1 MNKKNKSGYYNY
13 RLNIKKDDSGDEN
26 KYQNET
32 NSKVMWETF
41 KKLTNSSKQ
50 VPPRVILY
58 DGNMVTSIKK
68 LLILRMNFFLTKSKR
83 LGTLFWKIAV

>member
-13 RLNIKKDDSGDEN
+13 RLNVKMDDSGDGN

-41 KKLTNSSKQ
+41 KILTNSSKQ

-58 DGNMVTSIKK
+58 DGNMVTSKKK
-68 LLILRMNFFLTKSKR
+68 LLI
-83 LGTLFWKIAV
+83 